1 MNDDYQ
7 ITLIQM
13 SRTIFYPRQDMPYG
27 PEAPG
32 AFDDI
37 FEVVDGVHL
46 RTRFFLSHDK
56 SSPNILFFHGNGET
70 ARDYDYVAE
79 AYRALPVSL
88 IVAEY
93 RGYGPSTGQ
102 PSFNTFLSDAH
113 ASLERTRDVLNEKGF
128 DGPLVVMGRSLGS
141 APAIELGC
149 MRSQDVS
156 ALIVESGFADVI
168 PLLELLGLPA
178 DELGITEDFGP
189 LNRAKMS
196 QITLPT
202 LIMHAELDQIIPI
215 SEGES
220 LFDACQDPKK
230 AFLRVSG
237 AGHNDIQAVAGAS
250 YFESVQRLLSR
261 VAG

>member
-1 MNDDYQ
+1 MSDDYQ
-7 ITLIQM
+7 TALFQM
-13 SRTIFYPRQDMPYG
+13 SRAIFYPRQDMPYG

-37 FEVVDGVHL
+37 FEVADGVRL
-46 RTRFFLSHDK
+46 RSRFFLSPDK

-70 ARDYDYVAE
+70 ARDYDYFAE

-93 RGYGPSTGQ
+93 RGYGPSSGQ
-102 PSFNTFLSDAH
+102 PSFETFLSDAH
-113 ASLERTRDVLNEKGF
+113 RCLDRTREVLGAKGS

-149 MRSQDVS
+149 TRSQDVS

-178 DELGITEDFGP
+178 NELGITEDFGSQ
-189 LNRAKMS
+189 NRSKMS
-196 QITLPT
+196 QVTLPT
-202 LIMHAELDQIIPI
+202 LIIHAELDQIIPI
-215 SEGES
+215 NEGEG

-230 AFLRVSG
+230 AFLRVPG
-237 AGHNDIQAVAGAS
+237 AGHNDVQAVAGSA
-250 YFESVQRLLSR
+250 YFESIKALLAR
-261 VAG
+261 TAR